1 MHTSTTHIP
10 ANTNDTGKL
19 VLRVALAAMLLFHG
33 ISKMSNGIGFIADML
48 AKAGLPAVFGYG
60 VYIGE
65 VVAPLFILFGLF
77 TRPAALVVAIN
88 MIVAVLLAHTGQ
100 FFTLNETGGWA
111 LELQGMFFFAAV
123 TVALLGAGRY
133 SIGGVNGRLN

>member
-1 MHTSTTHIP
+1 MHTTTTQLNT
-10 ANTNDTGKL
+10 NTNDAGKL
-19 VLRVALAAMLLFHG
+19 ILRVALAAMLLFHG
-33 ISKMSNGIGFIADML
+33 VAKLGGGIGFVADML

-65 VVAPLFILFGLF
+65 VVAPLLILVGLF
-77 TRPAALVVAIN
+77 TRPAALIVAIN
-88 MIVAVLLAHTGQ
+88 MIVAVLLAHTSQ

-123 TVALLGAGRY
+123 AVALLGAGRY

>member
-19 VLRVALAAMLLFHG
+19 ALRVALGAMLLFHG
-33 ISKMSNGIGFIADML
+33 VAKLSGGIGFVGDML

-65 VVAPLFILFGLF
+65 VVAPLLILFGLF

-88 MIVAVLLAHTGQ
+88 MVVAVLLVHTSQ

-123 TVALLGAGRY
+123 AVALMGAGRY
-133 SIGGVNGRLN
+133 SVGGVNGRLN

>member
-1 MHTSTTHIP
+1 MHTTTTQLNT
-10 ANTNDTGKL
+10 NTNDAGKL

-33 ISKMSNGIGFIADML
+33 VAKLSGGIGFVADML

-65 VVAPLFILFGLF
+65 VIAPLLILFGLF
-77 TRPAALVVAIN
+77 TRPAALIVAIN
-88 MIVAVLLAHTGQ
+88 MIVAVLLAHTSQ

-111 LELQGMFFFAAV
+111 LELQGMFFFASVA
-123 TVALLGAGRY
+123 VALLGAGRY

>member
-1 MHTSTTHIP
+1 MHTTTTQLNT
-10 ANTNDTGKL
+10 NTNDAGKL

-33 ISKMSNGIGFIADML
+33 VAKLSGGIGFVADML

-65 VVAPLFILFGLF
+65 VIAPLLILFGLF

-88 MIVAVLLAHTGQ
+88 MIVAVLLAHTSQ

-123 TVALLGAGRY
+123 AVALLGAGRY
-133 SIGGVNGRLN
+133 SIGGANGRWN

>member
-1 MHTSTTHIP
+1 MHTTTTHL
-10 ANTNDTGKL
+10 NTNNNDAGKL

-33 ISKMSNGIGFIADML
+33 VAKLSGGIGFIADML

-65 VVAPLFILFGLF
+65 VVAPLLILVGLF
-77 TRPAALVVAIN
+77 TRPAALIVAIN
-88 MIVAVLLAHTGQ
+88 MIVAVLLAHTSQ

-123 TVALLGAGRY
+123 AVALLGAGRY
-133 SIGGVNGRLN
+133 SIGGVKGRLN

>member
-33 ISKMSNGIGFIADML
+33 VSKLSGGIGFVADML

-123 TVALLGAGRY
+123 TVALSGAGRY

>member
-1 MHTSTTHIP
+1 MQTTTTQLN
-10 ANTNDTGKL
+10 ANANDAGKL

-33 ISKMSNGIGFIADML
+33 ISKMSNGIGFVADML

-88 MIVAVLLAHTGQ
+88 MVVAVLLAHTAQ

-133 SIGGVNGRLN
+133 SVGGVNGRLN